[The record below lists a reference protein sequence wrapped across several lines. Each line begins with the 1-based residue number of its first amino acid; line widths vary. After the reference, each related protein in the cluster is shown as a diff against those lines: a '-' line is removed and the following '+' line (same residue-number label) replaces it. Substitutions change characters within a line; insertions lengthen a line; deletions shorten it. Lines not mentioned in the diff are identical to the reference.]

1 MVIAEYCNYAANYA
15 GNFIKSLQSM
25 ESYMKEKDP
34 NNQIIYILP
43 SFAAT
48 LPWAIEL
55 SHSNLVIFIPESGRI
70 KTNFKLISYCKKYNI
85 DILHSHFHGL
95 SSVFL
100 IGWLTKTKVIAHF
113 HNTIDQIGLGKKLL
127 YKIFG
132 IKVSRFLGC
141 AKSVYDTLI
150 TAGFN
155 KSKTSYI
162 TNCIDFQRLDKKG
175 VTPIEKNTNKNNLMI
190 LGTDFY
196 RKGVD
201 IALKAIEPIADKHN
215 ICLQIVSH
223 YPEITKQEV
232 KKCLGHQPSWVTV
245 LPTTE
250 YIGDYYRQSE
260 LFLSPSRNEGLSY
273 AIPEAIYCNC
283 IPIKTAIPSLTYN
296 LEGEQLLSINST
308 PEQLRERIIQILQMS
323 NTDKY
328 YLINKLR
335 TQVLD
340 NYSIVKW
347 GKKMSHIYLNVS
359 HV

>member
-55 SHSNLVIFIPESGRI
+55 SRSNLVIFIPESGRI
-70 KTNFKLISYCKKYNI
+70 KTNFKLISYCKEYNI

-127 YKIFG
+127 YKILG
-132 IKVSRFLGC
+132 IKVSHFLGC

-162 TNCIDFQRLDKKG
+162 TNCIDFQRLDQIG
-175 VTPIEKNTNKNNLMI
+175 VTPITTNTDKNNLLI

-201 IALKAIEPIADKHN
+201 TALKAIEPIADKHN

-250 YIGDYYRQSE
+250 YIGDYYKQSE

-273 AIPEAIYCNC
+273 AVPEAIYCGC
-283 IPIKTAIPSLTYN
+283 LPIKSDIPSLTY
-296 LEGEQLLSINST
+296 QLNEENILSIYST
-308 PEQLRERIIQILQMS
+308 PENLCERIISLLNMS
-323 NTDKY
+323 NTEKQKIVSDLKS
-328 YLINKLR
+328 
-335 TQVLD
+335 QVVKK
-340 NYSIVKW
+340 YSIERW
-347 GKKMSHIYLNVS
+347 GKEMGEVYLNFPN
-359 HV
+359 